1 MSKAGIRAPIT
12 VGKEMYP
19 AQRVLPMKIFT
30 PCCALLAIAAF
41 GILTGCSQT
50 VKSSDDSGKIG
61 AGDRD
66 KAQAEAVPPSIAP
79 AISEQDKSIERN
91 LDAAL
96 TQAGLHESV
105 RYSVKNAVITLSGWV
120 SVQSERRRAERIAAS
135 VPNVL
140 QVINEVHI
148 KGEKIWRKYRNN

>member
-1 MSKAGIRAPIT
+1 
-12 VGKEMYP
+12 MYP
-19 AQRVLPMKIFT
+19 AQRVPPTKIFM
-30 PCCALLAIAAF
+30 PWSALLVMAAF

-50 VKSSDDSGKIG
+50 RKGES
-61 AGDRD
+61 D
-66 KAQAEAVPPSIAP
+66 KANKANQEAVTASAAP
-79 AISEQDKSIERN
+79 AISEQDRSIERS

-96 TQAGLHESV
+96 IQAGLHENV
-105 RYSVKNAVITLSGWV
+105 RYSVKNGVVTLNGWV
-120 SVQSERRRAERIAAS
+120 SAQSKRRRAETIAAD